1 MVSDYTALDLETTG
15 LNPKRDKIIE
25 IGAVKVRDGK
35 VVERFQSFVDPGRRL
50 EENIRELTGI
60 GNGMLEGAPDM
71 GQLLEPL
78 LAFLGDDVLVGHRIL
93 FDYSFVKK
101 EAVNRGIVF
110 ERNGID
116 TLKLARKFLP
126 DLESR
131 KLEYLCRHYG
141 LEHTAHRALGDAQA
155 ASELYLKLTG
165 LFCGGNN
172 GGEGGKDF
180 EPQPLVYRVKKETP
194 VTKSQKERLYK
205 LLDKHKITMECQ
217 VEKLTRNEAD
227 RIMNQIFAAYGR

>member
-15 LNPKRDKIIE
+15 LDPKRDKIIE

-35 VVERFQSFVDPGRRL
+35 VAERFQSFVDPGRAL
-50 EENIRELTGI
+50 EEHVRELTGI

-71 GQLLEPL
+71 GELLEPL
-78 LAFLGDDVLVGHRIL
+78 LAFLGDDVLVEHRIL
-93 FDYSFVKK
+93 FDYSFEKK
-101 EAVNRGIVF
+101 
-110 ERNGID
+110 GID

-155 ASELYLKLTG
+155 ASELYLKLAG
-165 LFCGGNN
+165 LFYVENT

-194 VTKSQKERLYK
+194 ITKSQKERLYK
-205 LLDKHKITMECQ
+205 LLDKHKISMECR